1 MDSPSSAMSSPT
13 KALNPLSPERINQ
26 QIGLNSP
33 SRSPDI
39 FNLQRKTPRGFT
51 DVQAKVAFLNNLS
64 RGNSPAHASQ
74 SSTGS
79 AAALQRA
86 VLGREEAES
95 ALTNVSAQLSEA
107 QSRERRISER
117 LESLLEELQT
127 AKQRQAHERTVF
139 EKEIRKARKEAFRAG
154 SVLVKTQEELKHAR
168 NEAKGFKDEA
178 QTERA
183 AKEQAKQEAFE
194 RAYAIAGLTEEME
207 VLKEQLRAA
216 EATNQS
222 NKLEARARQ
231 IQKNN
236 IGRLSLAEGDLNLL
250 LTPTPRRPKRS
261 ADDLGNSPQTNAVE
275 PSSAHDTPPKRQ
287 RLSDV
292 TPRKEAGKATMS
304 DAHHN
309 RIDELEGILERERR
323 LRIEAEDML
332 EFLKVECQFKRCSCR
347 LEEEDEIVHVHKL
360 QSVETGEKEGE
371 KHSER
376 HGNNH
381 NTLVVPEEPS
391 PSHTPK
397 GEPSGV
403 AAKKQIIRQKV
414 VGDGGVVDEAP
425 EEPVEHGIVED
436 EADEDVDEVLDEIEE
451 VQEVDDDDDDEP
463 QEEPLIT
470 FSPATG
476 TFHTFPS
483 PVRGSPRKH
492 SEAVLNAHQSPVAHV
507 EDEKNA
513 QLMSVSPTPKYASR
527 RHQTPFDSIMEGE
540 AYVSNPTSG
549 THSSSAVAD
558 VPWDPVMPVGYRA
571 QTPDRSN
578 DSVKVP
584 LRTDDSGSNRF
595 SDVPGTPI
603 SREEALAQIRA
614 RREKTSTMKRSASAS
629 ESVLRSGGMGVA
641 PIRSVRCMPGAQNTE
656 ARSDGSVRRN
666 RRDMS
671 APIRLSHR

>member
-1 MDSPSSAMSSPT
+1 MDSPSRAMSSPT
-13 KALNPLSPERINQ
+13 KALHPLSPERINK
-26 QIGLNSP
+26 QIGPNSP
-33 SRSPDI
+33 SLSSDI
-39 FNLQRKTPRGFT
+39 FNLQRKTPRGLT
-51 DVQAKVAFLNNLS
+51 DVQSKVAFLNNLS

-86 VLGREEAES
+86 ILGREEAES
-95 ALTNVSAQLSEA
+95 ALTNVSAQLSDA

-127 AKQRQAHERTVF
+127 AKQRQAHERTLF

-168 NEAKGFKDEA
+168 NDAKGFKDEA

-216 EATNQS
+216 EATNHA
-222 NKLEARARQ
+222 NKLEARAQQ
-231 IQKNN
+231 IQKND
-236 IGRLSLAEGDLNLL
+236 IGRLSLVEGDLNLL

-261 ADDLGNSPQTNAVE
+261 AEHLANSPQANAAK
-275 PSSAHDTPPKRQ
+275 PSPAQDTPPKRQ

-292 TPRKEAGKATMS
+292 TPRKENGEVAMS
-304 DAHHN
+304 NAHHE
-309 RIDELEGILERERR
+309 RIDELERILTRERR
-323 LRIEAEDML
+323 LRNEAEDLL
-332 EFLKVECQFKRCSCR
+332 EFLKVECHFKRCSCR
-347 LEEEDEIVHVHKL
+347 LAEEDEIKHG
-360 QSVETGEKEGE
+360 QEPQIVETAKKEKGNVL
-371 KHSER
+371 KR
-376 HGNNH
+376 HHNNH
-381 NTLVVPEEPS
+381 NTLVAPEEPS

-397 GEPSGV
+397 GDPAGF
-403 AAKKQIIRQKV
+403 AAQNQV
-414 VGDGGVVDEAP
+414 
-425 EEPVEHGIVED
+425 
-436 EADEDVDEVLDEIEE
+436 

-463 QEEPLIT
+463 PEELLIT

-483 PVRGSPRKH
+483 PVRGSPRKLG
-492 SEAVLNAHQSPVAHV
+492 EAVPNAHQSPVARAEHGMDARV
-507 EDEKNA
+507 
-513 QLMSVSPTPKYASR
+513 MSGSPTPKYASR
-527 RHQTPFDSIMEGE
+527 RHQTPFDSIMESE
-540 AYVSNPTSG
+540 AYVSTPTSG
-549 THSSSAVAD
+549 THPSPAIAD
-558 VPWDPVMPVGYRA
+558 VPWDPVMPVGHRA
-571 QTPDRSN
+571 ETPKAKDN
-578 DSVKVP
+578 PVKVP

-614 RREKTSTMKRSASAS
+614 RRERANTTKRSASAS

-641 PIRSVRCMPGAQNTE
+641 PIRNVRRMPEAQNPD
-656 ARSDGSVRRN
+656 ARRDGSVRN
-666 RRDMS
+666 RRDIS
-671 APIRLSHR
+671 APIRLSHK

>member
-26 QIGLNSP
+26 QIGPNSP
-33 SRSPDI
+33 SRSSDI

-74 SSTGS
+74 SSAGS

-95 ALTNVSAQLSEA
+95 ALANVSAQLSEA

-127 AKQRQAHERTVF
+127 GKQRQAHERTVF

-207 VLKEQLRAA
+207 ILKEQLRVA
-216 EATNQS
+216 EAANRS

-250 LTPTPRRPKRS
+250 LTPTRRLKRS
-261 ADDLGNSPQTNAVE
+261 ADNLGNSPQANAVE
-275 PSSAHDTPPKRQ
+275 SSPAQDTPSKRQ

-292 TPRKEAGKATMS
+292 TSRKEAEEATMS
-304 DAHHN
+304 GAHHD
-309 RIDELEGILERERR
+309 RIDELEEVLERERR
-323 LRIEAEDML
+323 LRTMAEDML
-332 EFLKVECQFKRCSCR
+332 EFLKVECRFRRCSCR
-347 LEEEDEIVHVHKL
+347 LEEEDQIDHGYEA
-360 QSVETGEKEGE
+360 QSVETGEKEEE
-371 KHSER
+371 KHSEC

-381 NTLVVPEEPS
+381 NTLVVPKEPS

-397 GEPSGV
+397 GEPFGS
-403 AAKKQIIRQKV
+403 AAKDQIIRKEV
-414 VGDGGVVDEAP
+414 VGDSVVVDGAAGES
-425 EEPVEHGIVED
+425 VKHGTIED
-436 EADEDVDEVLDEIEE
+436 EADGDVDEVVEE
-451 VQEVDDDDDDEP
+451 VEEAQEVDDDDDEP
-463 QEEPLIT
+463 PEEPLIT

-492 SEAVLNAHQSPVAHV
+492 SEAVLNPHQSPVTRH
-507 EDEKNA
+507 EDGKNA
-513 QLMSVSPTPKYASR
+513 QLMSGSPTPKYASC
-527 RHQTPFDSIMEGE
+527 RHKIPFDSIMESE
-540 AYVSNPTSG
+540 AYVLNPTSES
-549 THSSSAVAD
+549 HPSPAVAD

-571 QTPDRSN
+571 ETPDRN
-578 DSVKVP
+578 DDSVKVP
-584 LRTDDSGSNRF
+584 LRTEDTGSNRF

-614 RREKTSTMKRSASAS
+614 RRERANTMKRSVSAS

-641 PIRSVRCMPGAQNTE
+641 PIRNVRRMPGPRTTE

-671 APIRLSHR
+671 APIRLSHH